1 MTVAAET
8 ETIWTGAEALRP
20 FLVPIADLEPFP
32 GNPRQGDV
40 VELRASLRRFGQ
52 TRAVLTQA
60 PEGTRIVAAHHVV
73 LAAIEEGWTHVA
85 AIPSEFESDDEARAY
100 LLADNRTHDRGG
112 YDTRA
117 LLDQLLAV
125 QAAATLEGTGYAAG
139 DIAAL
144 QRNLAAIEASATPPP
159 EFPLIDPNA
168 VHVDYQCPNCQ
179 YGWSGSPRPSAP
191 S

>member
-1 MTVAAET
+1 MAVAAET
-8 ETIWTGAEALRP
+8 ETIWKGAEALRP

-40 VELRASLRRFGQ
+40 AELQVSLRRFGQ

-85 AIPSEFESDDEARAY
+85 AIPSEFENDDEARAY

-125 QAAATLEGTGYAAG
+125 QAAATLEGTGYAAS
-139 DIAAL
+139 DVASL
-144 QRNLAAIEASATPPP
+144 QRNLAAAAAAATPPAS
-159 EFPLIDPNA
+159 FPPIDPGA
-168 VHVDYQCPNCQ
+168 VHVDYVCPSCR
-179 YGWSGSPRPSAP
+179 YGWSGSPRPADP
-191 S
+191 A